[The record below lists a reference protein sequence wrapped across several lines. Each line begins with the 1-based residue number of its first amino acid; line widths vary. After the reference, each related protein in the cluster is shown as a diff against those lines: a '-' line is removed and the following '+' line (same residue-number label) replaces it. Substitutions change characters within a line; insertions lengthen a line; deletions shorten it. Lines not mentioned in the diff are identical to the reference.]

1 MHRLLLLFLVLF
13 TGAGVYSQSQLKLA
27 KKFLGSYTGEIPA
40 YSMQVG
46 SVEVEVVSTPIQ
58 ISIDHDRVDLQL
70 GRVLKK
76 GSYRVMF
83 ESKGYFLLDCKI
95 DGEPSPERIMVF
107 KRGKRIARDGLY
119 PQPIAYLKKVE

>member
-1 MHRLLLLFLVLF
+1 MHRLLLLYLTMVFC
-13 TGAGVYSQSQLKLA
+13 GGVYAQPQVKLA

-58 ISIDHDRVDLQL
+58 ISIDRDQVELQL
-70 GRVLKK
+70 GRVLKR
-76 GSYRVMF
+76 GSYRVLF
-83 ESKGYFLLDCKI
+83 ESGGYFLLDCKI

-119 PQPIAYLKKVE
+119 PQPLAYLQKL